1 MAKRKKQKVVV
12 EVGLQEF
19 EGWKVGD
26 IVWGIRPNKDVF
38 RGEIMKFFES
48 ERLAQVLCND
58 GGGYLVSELST
69 LEENSTKS
77 EMKKKAKEYIVGA

>member
-58 GGGYLVSELST
+58 GGGYLISELST

-77 EMKKKAKEYIVGA
+77 LMKKKAKEYIVGA